1 MKKINMIGKKFG
13 KLTVTEE
20 LGKNKNGHI
29 RYLCECDCGKTCEVF
44 GTHLRQNKI
53 VSCKCKN
60 KLNGV
65 SGDMWYNIIN
75 SGVKRRIKRS
85 KLTINI
91 TKEYINQLFIDQ
103 KGKCKLSGIEIT
115 LPKSWKDRTYTASL
129 DRIDSSEGYVIGN
142 VQWVHKHINVM
153 KNIFPEEM
161 FIHLCYKVAKNNE
174 YKEFKRD
181 EVDNFKWGLNTKYQ
195 S

>member
-1 MKKINMIGKKFG
+1 MIGKKFG

-20 LGKNKNGHI
+20 SGKNKNGHI
-29 RYLCECDCGKTCEVF
+29 RYLCECDCGETCEVF

-103 KGKCKLSGIEIT
+103 KGKCKLSGIDIT

-161 FIHLCYKVAKNNE
+161 FIHLCHKVAKNNE

-181 EVDNFKWGLNTKYQ
+181 DVDNFKWGFNTKNQ